1 MKQVIFDTDIGID
14 DAMALLFLH
23 FAKDVELLAIVTG
36 FGNASLDDTTRNAL
50 YVRERFGLGADVYRG
65 ASDPLGGSLFDR
77 YPDFVHGANGLGDVE
92 IPEIHGSAADADG
105 AHAIVDLVSSKP
117 GQVSIVAVGRMTN
130 VANALQLCPE
140 LPSMVRELVIMGGAF
155 GFNGHRGNVS
165 PVAEANIA
173 GDPVAADIVLQSGIP
188 TTVVGLDVTHEVVM
202 DDAFFDL
209 LRERGGDAGQFIYDI
224 SRHYLRFAESHSGV
238 HACAVHDSSAVAYLL
253 APELFTTRLAGV
265 RVVTEGP
272 AMGQT
277 VWSDP
282 ATDYQTGDWNDLPA
296 CRICTDVDA
305 AGLLDLYRET
315 LLSAIDDA

>member
-23 FAKDVELLAIVTG
+23 FAQEARLRAIVTG

-50 YVRERFGLGADVYRG
+50 YVSERFGIRAPVFRG
-65 ASDPLGGSLFDR
+65 AAGPLGESLFDG
-77 YPDFVHGANGLGDVE
+77 YPDFVHGADGLGN
-92 IPEIHGSAADADG
+92 IGLPEVDLSAASDAG
-105 AHAIVDLVSSKP
+105 ASAIVDLVSSNP
-117 GQVSIVAVGRMTN
+117 GQISIVAVGRMTN
-130 VANALQLCPE
+130 VATALEICPE

-173 GDPVAADIVLQSGIP
+173 GDPVAADLVFRSGIP
-188 TTVVGLDVTHEVVM
+188 TTIVGLDVTHEVIM
-202 DDAFFDL
+202 DDEFFEDL
-209 LRERGGDAGQFIYDI
+209 RDKGGDAGQFIYDI
-224 SRHYLRFAESHSGV
+224 SRHYLDFAEGRTGI

-253 APELFTTRLAGV
+253 SPELFETREVGV

-282 ATDYQTGDWNDLPA
+282 AEDYQTGSWNELPT
-296 CRICTDVDA
+296 CRICVGVNA
-305 AGLLDLYRET
+305 AGLLSLYRSSV
-315 LLSAIDDA
+315 LSAVDDT